1 MMPFSSL
8 CSNLFHAVDKANHFK
23 DVKIYYFH
31 NCVYNKLYNTPECEY
46 GDWIDTE
53 WVFKNLD
60 RDTG

>member
-31 NCVYNKLYNTPECEY
+31 NCISQQPLQNAGVRL
-46 GDWIDTE
+46 
-53 WVFKNLD
+53 
-60 RDTG
+60 R